1 MEVGSDVNLTCVA
14 VGALEPY
21 VSWRLG
27 DVMLTPEDEILL
39 GTNVL
44 VLQDVQDSDNYTCV
58 AESQLGRTEA
68 ITEIRI
74 EGEEQNS
81 TPNYSIGSSGRVG
94 GGQAT

>member
-1 MEVGSDVNLTCVA
+1 MEAGSDVNLTCVA
-14 VGALEPY
+14 VGAPEPY

-58 AESQLGRTEA
+58 AESQLGRIEA

-74 EGEEQNS
+74 EGEE
-81 TPNYSIGSSGRVG
+81 
-94 GGQAT
+94 